1 MEEFNVLSSNSNKSM
16 YLMCARVANVLIM
29 YCVYLVPII
38 YECDLWMNILSVL
51 SVLGTNYLVYL
62 VYLVPIIYES
72 GLWTNMLTV
81 SDQASIC
88 VVYIRKTNRIISN
101 VFLMCC

>member
-62 VYLVPIIYES
+62 VYLVPIIYEC
-72 GLWTNMLTV
+72 GLWMNILSVFSVLGTNYL
-81 SDQASIC
+81 
-88 VVYIRKTNRIISN
+88 RKWPVDEYAYSE
-101 VFLMCC
+101 